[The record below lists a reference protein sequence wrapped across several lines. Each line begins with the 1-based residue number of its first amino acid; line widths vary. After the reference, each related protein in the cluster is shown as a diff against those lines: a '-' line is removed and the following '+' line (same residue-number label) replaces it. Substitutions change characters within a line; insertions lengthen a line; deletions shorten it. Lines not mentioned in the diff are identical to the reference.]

1 MIWQNMSILF
11 DFPNRSCSLKV
22 TTFNTSNTHIKNYC
36 SILYTMSKETEREE
50 NQKETHE
57 SENKEQEESE

>member
-1 MIWQNMSILF
+1 M
-11 DFPNRSCSLKV
+11 KV
-22 TTFNTSNTHIKNYC
+22 TTFNTSDTHIKNYC

-57 SENKEQEESE
+57 SENKEQEESEYKHERQY